1 MSRIT
6 EIDLEKAPQEV
17 KKAVED
23 HIAKG
28 HRITSEKR
36 TLLHNVPAFLAL
48 EESSYML
55 DAELQR
61 LIGKRA
67 ADFYEYAISVQNEC
81 LVCTTYF
88 SNLLK
93 KNGIDFNTFNFTD
106 RERLL
111 IEYGQAIAKDSKGV
125 SDELFARMKNEFTE
139 EEIVVITTM
148 GVLMIANNNLNDI
161 LQVSPEEIID

>member
-6 EIDLEKAPQEV
+6 EIDIEKASDEV
-17 KKAVED
+17 KNTVAA
-23 HIAKG
+23 HLAAG

-48 EESSYML
+48 EESSYTL
-55 DAELQR
+55 DDELQR

-81 LVCTTYF
+81 FVCTAYF
-88 SNLLK
+88 TNLLK
-93 KNGIDFNTFNFTD
+93 KNNIDFDTFDFTD

-111 IEYGQAIAKDSKGV
+111 IEYGQTIAKNPKNV
-125 SDELFARMKNEFTE
+125 SDELFERMKKEFTE

-148 GVLMIANNNLNDI
+148 GVLMIANNYFNDI
-161 LQVSPEEIID
+161 LQVDPEEIAD

>member
-6 EIDLEKAPQEV
+6 EIDIEKASDEV
-17 KKAVED
+17 KNTVAA
-23 HIAKG
+23 HLAAG

-36 TLLHNVPAFLAL
+36 TLLHSVPAFLAL
-48 EESSYML
+48 EESSYTL
-55 DAELQR
+55 DDELQR

-81 LVCTTYF
+81 FVCTAYF
-88 SNLLK
+88 TNLLK
-93 KNGIDFNTFNFTD
+93 KNNIDFDTFDFTD

-111 IEYGQAIAKDSKGV
+111 IEYGQTIAENPKNL
-125 SDELFARMKNEFTE
+125 SDELFERMKKEFTE

-148 GVLMIANNNLNDI
+148 GVLMIANNYFNDI
-161 LQVSPEEIID
+161 LQVDPEEIAD